1 MDTPPASEET
11 IDDEFEAPPIHGK
24 EHPSAALSDAV
35 PTLDDEARNYHHHP
49 NESGV
54 VDFEVDPYAG
64 DAAADLAG
72 DLGSEFLEGATRGQ
86 DMSDVM
92 MTRDDQEGEA
102 GFLYEEEMLGG
113 PEEEEEEKGEPE
125 GQPERARPAE
135 RAGASEAPAPP
146 PGSERRVKATPPIRR
161 AGTRRR

>member
-1 MDTPPASEET
+1 MDTPPEAEEA
-11 IDDEFEAPPIHGK
+11 IEDEFEAPPIRGK
-24 EHPSAALSDAV
+24 EHPAAALSDAV
-35 PTLDDEARNYHHHP
+35 PTLDDEVRNYHHHP

-86 DMSDVM
+86 DVSDVM

-102 GFLYEEEMLGG
+102 GFLYEEEMLGSS
-113 PEEEEEEKGEPE
+113 EEEEEEDEKEEGRPE
-125 GQPERARPAE
+125 GARPAA
-135 RAGASEAPAPP
+135 RAGESKAPAPP

-161 AGTRRR
+161 AGGKRH

>member
-1 MDTPPASEET
+1 MDTPPATEET
-11 IDDEFEAPPIHGK
+11 IDDEFEAPPIRGK

-35 PTLDDEARNYHHHP
+35 PTLDDESRNYHHHP

-54 VDFEVDPYAG
+54 VDFDVDPYAA

-113 PEEEEEEKGEPE
+113 PEEEEEEAERPPE
-125 GQPERARPAE
+125 SRPVA
-135 RAGASEAPAPP
+135 RAGAGGAPAAAPA

-161 AGTRRR
+161 AGGKRR